1 MYLSLNVK
9 LVITAQNTSSLCCL
23 AIYNYDDNKLS
34 CRQVPVD
41 IIVNSFSAV
50 TNV

>member
-23 AIYNYDDNKLS
+23 AIDNYDDNKLS
-34 CRQVPVD
+34 CPVN
-41 IIVNSFSAV
+41 IVVNSFSAV
-50 TNV
+50 ANV